1 MSTPGQ
7 GHEAPAGA
15 TAYLV
20 REPRPEDVEGFAA
33 LHVRIWAETYRGIMD
48 DEVVDGLSV
57 DDFRPRW
64 YAVTR
69 AYAEGT
75 VPDDGRAIRVALLE
89 DEPVGFLMVGPGM
102 DEDAPAPSQVW
113 SLNVAPE
120 HQGTGIAQRLL
131 DETLGQGPA
140 YLWVALGNGRAVRF
154 YERNGFVLDGTRSV
168 QQDDGVAEVR
178 MVRPA

>member
-1 MSTPGQ
+1 MGAGTG
-7 GHEAPAGA
+7 GAPADA

-33 LHVRIWAETYRGIMD
+33 LHARVWQETYRGIMD

-75 VPDDGRAIRVALLE
+75 VPDDGRAIRVALLAG
-89 DEPVGFLMVGPGM
+89 EPAAFLMVGPGM
-102 DEDAPAPSQVW
+102 DEDAPAPRQVW

-120 HQGTGIAQRLL
+120 HQGTGLAQRLL
-131 DETLGQGPA
+131 DETLGRGPA
-140 YLWVALGNGRAVRF
+140 YLWVARGNRRAIRF
-154 YERNGFVLDGTRSV
+154 YERNGFALDGTQSG
-168 QQDDGVAEVR
+168 QQHDGVVEVR